1 MRRPSTF
8 AMKMKKE
15 ITNSENNDQAI
26 QDDMWD
32 YEDEEVD
39 INGKPA
45 QVSIFPLEV

>member
-15 ITNSENNDQAI
+15 ISNSANNDQAI

-32 YEDEEVD
+32 FEDEEVD
-39 INGKPA
+39 INGTTG